1 MDYVFKL
8 LTQQGWTL
16 KRNLPRP
23 TTKKR
28 VTMII
33 CGIAIARMGQRSEVV
48 SLVMINLAIPWMDE
62 QRNEVVYLVIINFA
76 IQVVSLVMINR
87 AIEVRLCA

>member
-33 CGIAIARMGQRSEVV
+33 CGTAIAKIGQRSEVV
-48 SLVMINLAIPWMDE
+48 SLVMINLAIPWME

-87 AIEVRLCA
+87 AIEVRLCT